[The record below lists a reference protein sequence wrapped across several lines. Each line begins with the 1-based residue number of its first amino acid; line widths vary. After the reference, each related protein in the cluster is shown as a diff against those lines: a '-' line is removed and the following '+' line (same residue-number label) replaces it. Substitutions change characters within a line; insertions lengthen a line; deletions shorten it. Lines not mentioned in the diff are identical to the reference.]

1 MLEDLT
7 HRIVAFRNERDWKQ
21 YHSPRN
27 LAASISIE
35 AAELLELFQWSS
47 DATVEADVEANRDDL
62 ERELADTAIYLLLL
76 AHDTGVDLAAAIER
90 KLAENEAKYPS
101 DIARGRR
108 DKYDRLG

>member
-7 HRIVAFRNERDWKQ
+7 RRIVSFRDERDWKQ

-47 DATVEADVEANRDDL
+47 DCTIEADVEAKRGDL
-62 ERELADTAIYLLLL
+62 ERELADTAIYLMLL
-76 AHDTGVDLAAAIER
+76 AHDTGVDLERAIEA
-90 KLAENEAKYPS
+90 KLAENASKYPTGA
-101 DIARGRR
+101 ARGRR
-108 DKYDRLG
+108 EKYTEL